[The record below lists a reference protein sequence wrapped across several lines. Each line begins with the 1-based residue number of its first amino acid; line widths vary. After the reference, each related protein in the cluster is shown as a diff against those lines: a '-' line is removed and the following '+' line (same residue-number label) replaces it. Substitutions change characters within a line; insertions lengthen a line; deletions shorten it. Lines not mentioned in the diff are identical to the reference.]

1 MLVLAV
7 AVVAVV
13 ALGAAVLYSRRHP
26 SGVPSA
32 SNSTT
37 MTVAAAGS
45 GGAAPDAAT
54 LDQARRIIETRAKA
68 AGFSDVH
75 VTVNG
80 QRTIVVSVAG
90 THAEDLPLLVAPAR
104 LRFRLVLDA
113 TPATASEPEPANPSA
128 APEPT
133 PSPGATPGAGGATL
147 AAVVAKLGPAYQVA
161 EQIQDPGQ
169 VDDETV
175 AQLAPFGLLSPDEV
189 AVLPP
194 AVQFKVPTVSCA
206 QLDGRPFGAIEAVD
220 QQVVA
225 CELSDTASTKYLLDR
240 ATVVGDDVAKAEAI
254 SRSRGWVVDVQ
265 FKSGGQQRWTQLTEE
280 ASRDGAQRQV
290 AIVLDNSVVAA
301 PAVQSTAPGDAEIAA
316 DFTKERAQTLASLL
330 QSGVLPLTCS
340 IVSIEQHK

>member
-1 MLVLAV
+1 MWRVSRLDVEPSQRPPTRTAPPRRMLVLAV

-113 TPATASEPEPANPSA
+113 TPATASEPEPA
-128 APEPT
+128 
-133 PSPGATPGAGGATL
+133 SPGAAPGAGGATL

-220 QQVVA
+220 QQ
-225 CELSDTASTKYLLDR
+225 
-240 ATVVGDDVAKAEAI
+240 
-254 SRSRGWVVDVQ
+254 
-265 FKSGGQQRWTQLTEE
+265 
-280 ASRDGAQRQV
+280 
-290 AIVLDNSVVAA
+290 
-301 PAVQSTAPGDAEIAA
+301 
-316 DFTKERAQTLASLL
+316 
-330 QSGVLPLTCS
+330 
-340 IVSIEQHK
+340 